1 MISRGDVVT
10 FSETD
15 KVIIMD
21 IVEYLNETYTFVNDI
36 LPDESGFTDKYHVMK
51 YNQER
56 NTLIEIVDQDFLNN
70 EILPLFSDNLQKIF
84 DSGVLNFDKAEGSA
98 N

>member
-15 KVIIMD
+15 KVIIVD
-21 IVEYLNETYTFVNDI
+21 IVEYENDTYVFVNDV

-51 YNQER
+51 YNSER
-56 NTLIEIVDQDFLNN
+56 NSLIEIVDQNFLNN
-70 EILPLFSDNLQKIF
+70 NILPLFSENIQKIF
-84 DSGVLNFDKAEGSA
+84 DSGVLDSFEDESQK
-98 N
+98 